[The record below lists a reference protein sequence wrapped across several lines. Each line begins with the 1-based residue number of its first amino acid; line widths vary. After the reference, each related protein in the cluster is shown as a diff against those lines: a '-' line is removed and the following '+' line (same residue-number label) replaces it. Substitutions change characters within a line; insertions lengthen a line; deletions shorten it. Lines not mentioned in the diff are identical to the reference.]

1 MTKSLEKI
9 YKMHNCFVDYDCIQ
23 MFLGY
28 ENYVLLFGNNDL
40 MYYNN
45 LIDNNS
51 FKTQKYKNV
60 YLVEP
65 RSTSFPYSSIPE
77 HKERFSLFRT
87 GMFANQI
94 LEYNKPY
101 VQISD
106 KILIKRVA
114 YKENGDSFIYS
125 DILNGQNELEKTFII
140 NRKQLQR
147 YFYTGMLENYDDNE
161 YNNKYIISS
170 NGVILKNNLISEQAE
185 QKLIDFD
192 KKQLSILLEQFEYD
206 DIRIKNSLLRAINE
220 MSDIEPLT
228 IADNNYMVKLKDN
241 GDILIDNFI
250 INYLERN
257 KYEIIISKIP
267 VNVET
272 LEIIKS
278 RIDLSK
284 AKTILA
290 PKIKRSLNPDI
301 SLIDLEI
308 EKMKENDVNELKKA
322 RKKSILRSIQRQE
335 DTEINEENK
344 QRKKSLGRT
353 LPKL

>member
-1 MTKSLEKI
+1 MTKSLEQI
-9 YKMHNCFVDYDCIQ
+9 YKMHNYYTSYDCIQ
-23 MFLGY
+23 IMLGY
-28 ENYVLLFGNNDL
+28 KYYSLLFGNNDL

-45 LIDNNS
+45 LIDDNA
-51 FKTQKYKNV
+51 FETQKYKNV

-65 RSTSFPYSSIPE
+65 RSIRFPYSRIPE
-77 HKERFSLFRT
+77 HKEKFALFKT

-94 LEYNKPY
+94 LDYNKPY

-106 KILIKRVA
+106 KLLIKRVA
-114 YKENGDSFIYS
+114 YNEKGVSFIYS
-125 DILNGQNELEKTFII
+125 EILNRQHEQEKTFII
-140 NRKQLQR
+140 DRKQLQN
-147 YFYTGMLENYDDNE
+147 YFNTGMLENYDDNK

-170 NGVILKNNLISEQAE
+170 KGVILNNYISEQAE

-192 KKQLSILLEQFEYD
+192 KKQLSMLLDQFEYD
-206 DIRIKNSLLRAINE
+206 DIRIKNSFLRAVKE

-228 IADNNYMVKLKDN
+228 IADNHCMVKLKDN
-241 GDILIDNFI
+241 GDILIDVFI

-267 VNVET
+267 VNVEI
-272 LEIIKS
+272 LETIKS

-284 AKTILA
+284 VKTMLE

-301 SLIDLEI
+301 SLMDLDI
-308 EKMKENDVNELKKA
+308 EEMKLNDLVELSKG

-335 DTEINEENK
+335 DTEVNEQNK

-353 LPKL
+353 KKN

>member
-1 MTKSLEKI
+1 
-9 YKMHNCFVDYDCIQ
+9 MHNCFTSYDCIQ
-23 MFLGY
+23 IMLGY
-28 ENYVLLFGNNDL
+28 ENYALLFGNNDL

-45 LIDNNS
+45 LIDDNS
-51 FKTQKYKNV
+51 FNTQKYKNV
-60 YLVEP
+60 YLTDS
-65 RSTSFPYSSIPE
+65 RSLRFPYSSIPE
-77 HKERFSLFRT
+77 HKERFALFET

-106 KILIKRVA
+106 KALIKRVA

-140 NRKQLQR
+140 NRKQLEN
-147 YFYTGMLENYDDNE
+147 YFYTGMLENYDNNTYD
-161 YNNKYIISS
+161 NKYIISS
-170 NGVILKNNLISEQAE
+170 SGVILKNNLISEQAE

-192 KKQLSILLEQFEYD
+192 KKQLSILLDQFEYD
-206 DIRIKNSLLRAINE
+206 DIRIKNSILRAIKE

-228 IADNNYMVKLKDN
+228 IADNHYMVKLKDN
-241 GDILIDNFI
+241 GDILIDAFI

-257 KYEIIISKIP
+257 KYEIIICKIP

-272 LEIIKS
+272 LETIKS

-284 AKTILA
+284 VKTILA

-301 SLIDLEI
+301 SLIQLDI
-308 EKMKENDVNELKKA
+308 ERNKLNENRFKG
-322 RKKSILRSIQRQE
+322 RKKSILRSIQRSE
-335 DTEINEENK
+335 DTEVNEESK
-344 QRKKSLGRT
+344 QRKKSLGRI

>member
-1 MTKSLEKI
+1 MKKSTETLFKF
-9 YKMHNCFVDYDCIQ
+9 HHCNVRDDCVQFMIG
-23 MFLGY
+23 FR
-28 ENYVLLFGNNDL
+28 NYALLFGNNHL

-45 LIDNNS
+45 LIDDNS
-51 FKTQKYKNV
+51 FNNHKYKNV
-60 YLVEP
+60 YLVDP
-65 RSTSFPYSSIPE
+65 RSLRFPYSSIPE
-77 HKERFSLFRT
+77 HKERFALFET

-106 KILIKRVA
+106 KALIKRVA
-114 YKENGDSFIYS
+114 YKENGTAFIYS
-125 DILNGQNELEKTFII
+125 DILNGQNEVEKSFII
-140 NRKQLQR
+140 DRKQLQH
-147 YFYTGMLENYDDNE
+147 FFNTGMLENYDDNT

-170 NGVILKNNLISEQAE
+170 NGVILKSDLISEQTE

-192 KKQLSILLEQFEYD
+192 KKQLSILLDQFEYD

-267 VNVET
+267 VNIET
-272 LEIIKS
+272 LETIKS

-284 AKTILA
+284 VKTILS

-301 SLIDLEI
+301 SLIQLDI
-308 EKMKENDVNELKKA
+308 EKNKESENLFKG
-322 RKKSILRSIQRQE
+322 RKKSILRSI
-335 DTEINEENK
+335 TNTNK
-344 QRKKSLGRT
+344 QDE
-353 LPKL
+353 